1 MKKPTINFSWP
12 VVLSDFSNNE
22 DKNYE
27 IFSRC
32 KLKVFYKGETA
43 DHRYFSDEFADQ
55 LIRSLPYTPVVS
67 RYDDE
72 SEDFEGHASRQ
83 EIFGIVDPCGKIT
96 FEEDEEDG
104 KTWCVTD
111 VILYTERPD
120 QLGELAKKIP
130 GHPHSLELDPK
141 STKYKINYD
150 DKKHFKNIEFTAGDF
165 VGVSV
170 LGMNQKP
177 AFTGSSF
184 FNENGEF
191 AKKMQ
196 LLKDYCERRL
206 EENQHGGEKMNLS
219 EFIKLTWGDISAK
232 VVNAIEKEYQEEFY
246 ICPVDFYD
254 DSVVCHVYSLI
265 DGSTTYLRFY
275 YTIDENA
282 VVTLGEVKEVHVV
295 WEEMPEPAP
304 AEPSPNASLEDN
316 TASAETDMGQAE
328 PEPSAD
334 PVKPEVGE
342 QTDFDNQTPENTPET
357 DTTPD
362 PEPVSAASTI
372 ENEEGHNSNDQQS
385 NFTGAAASVTNVE
398 GAPLVNEGQQVN
410 ESECGHEN
418 KQIESSSSTSFTNSE
433 REEYENLKKAK
444 KVQLVESYRNVLT
457 EEQYNN
463 YISSIDTFSAE
474 DLELD
479 LLKIYKRVNDEA
491 NTTSVRGIGRAFTV
505 YAPETNKD
513 TENPLDAFVRKNL
526 KR

>member
-83 EIFGIVDPCGKIT
+83 EIFGIVDPCGEIT
-96 FEEDEEDG
+96 FEDDEEDG

-184 FNENGEF
+184 FNENSEF

-254 DSVVCHVYSLI
+254 DSVVCHVYSFI
-265 DGSTTYLRFY
+265 DGSTTYLKFY

-295 WEEMPEPAP
+295 WEEMPEPTP
-304 AEPSPNASLEDN
+304 TPEPPSPNASLEDN

-328 PEPSAD
+328 PEPSEE
-334 PVKPEVGE
+334 PKVGE
-342 QTDFDNQTPENTPET
+342 QTDFDNQTPE
-357 DTTPD
+357 TTPD

-372 ENEEGHNSNDQQS
+372 ENEEGHNSDDQQS

-398 GAPLVNEGQQVN
+398 DAPLVNEGQQVN

-418 KQIESSSSTSFTNSE
+418 KQTESSSSTSFTDSE

-479 LLKIYKRVNDEA
+479 LLKIYKRVNDEV

>member
-83 EIFGIVDPCGKIT
+83 EIFGIVDPCGEIT
-96 FEEDEEDG
+96 FEDDEEDG

-184 FNENGEF
+184 FDENSEF

-254 DSVVCHVYSLI
+254 DSVVCHVYSFI
-265 DGSTTYLRFY
+265 DGSTTYLKFY

-304 AEPSPNASLEDN
+304 EPPSPNASLEDN
-316 TASAETDMGQAE
+316 TTSAETDMGQAE
-328 PEPSAD
+328 PEPSAE
-334 PVKPEVGE
+334 PKVGE
-342 QTDFDNQTPENTPET
+342 QTDFDNQTPE
-357 DTTPD
+357 TTPD

-398 GAPLVNEGQQVN
+398 DAPLVNEGQQVN

-418 KQIESSSSTSFTNSE
+418 KQTESSSSTSFTDSE

-463 YISSIDTFSAE
+463 YMSSIDTFSAE

-479 LLKIYKRVNDEA
+479 LLKIYKRVNDDVYSS
-491 NTTSVRGIGRAFTV
+491 SVRGIGRAFTV

>member
-96 FEEDEEDG
+96 FEEDKEDG

-111 VILYTERPD
+111 VVLYTERPD

-184 FNENGEF
+184 FDENSEF

-232 VVNAIEKEYQEEFY
+232 VVDAIEKEYQAELYFY
-246 ICPVDFYD
+246 PVDFYD

-265 DGSTTYLRFY
+265 DGSTTYLKFY

-295 WEEMPEPAP
+295 WEEMPKPAP
-304 AEPSPNASLEDN
+304 AESSPNASLEDN

-328 PEPSAD
+328 PEPSAE
-334 PVKPEVGE
+334 PEVGK
-342 QTDFDNQTPENTPET
+342 QIDFDNQTPE
-357 DTTPD
+357 TTPD

-398 GAPLVNEGQQVN
+398 DAPLVNEGQQVN
-410 ESECGHEN
+410 ESECGHED
-418 KQIESSSSTSFTNSE
+418 KEIESSSSTSFTNSE

-479 LLKIYKRVNDEA
+479 LLKIYKRVNDEV
-491 NTTSVRGIGRAFTV
+491 NTASVRGIGRAFTV
-505 YAPETNKD
+505 YAPETNKN

>member
-83 EIFGIVDPCGKIT
+83 EIFGIIDPCGKIT
-96 FEEDEEDG
+96 FEDDEEDG

-254 DSVVCHVYSLI
+254 DSVVCHVYSFI
-265 DGSTTYLRFY
+265 DGSTTYLKFY

-295 WEEMPEPAP
+295 WEEMPEPTP
-304 AEPSPNASLEDN
+304 AEPSPNASLEGN

-328 PEPSAD
+328 PEPSAE
-334 PVKPEVGE
+334 PKVGE
-342 QTDFDNQTPENTPET
+342 QTDFDNQTPE
-357 DTTPD
+357 TTPD

-398 GAPLVNEGQQVN
+398 DAPLVNEGQQVN

-418 KQIESSSSTSFTNSE
+418 KQTESSSSTPFTDSE

-463 YISSIDTFSAE
+463 YKS
-474 DLELD
+474 
-479 LLKIYKRVNDEA
+479 YR
-491 NTTSVRGIGRAFTV
+491 
-505 YAPETNKD
+505 
-513 TENPLDAFVRKNL
+513 
-526 KR
+526 

>member
-67 RYDDE
+67 RYDSE

-111 VILYTERPD
+111 VVLYTERPD

-184 FNENGEF
+184 FDENSEF

-232 VVNAIEKEYQEEFY
+232 VVDAIEKEYQAELYFY
-246 ICPVDFYD
+246 PVDFYD

-265 DGSTTYLRFY
+265 DGSTTYLKFY

-295 WEEMPEPAP
+295 WEEMPKPAP
-304 AEPSPNASLEDN
+304 VESSPNASLEDN

-328 PEPSAD
+328 PEPSAE
-334 PVKPEVGE
+334 PEVGK
-342 QTDFDNQTPENTPET
+342 QIDFDNQTPE
-357 DTTPD
+357 TTPD

-398 GAPLVNEGQQVN
+398 DAPLVNEGQQVN
-410 ESECGHEN
+410 ESECGHED
-418 KQIESSSSTSFTNSE
+418 KEIESSSSTSFTNSE

-491 NTTSVRGIGRAFTV
+491 NTTSIRGIGRAFTV
-505 YAPETNKD
+505 YAPETNKN

>member
-83 EIFGIVDPCGKIT
+83 EIFGIVDPCGEIT
-96 FEEDEEDG
+96 FEDDEEDG

-184 FNENGEF
+184 FNENSEF

-254 DSVVCHVYSLI
+254 DSVVCHVYSFI
-265 DGSTTYLRFY
+265 DGSTTYLKFY

-295 WEEMPEPAP
+295 WEEMPEPTP
-304 AEPSPNASLEDN
+304 TPEPPSPNASLEDN
-316 TASAETDMGQAE
+316 TTSAETDMGQAE
-328 PEPSAD
+328 PEPSEE
-334 PVKPEVGE
+334 PKVGE
-342 QTDFDNQTPENTPET
+342 QTDFDNQTPE
-357 DTTPD
+357 TTPD

-398 GAPLVNEGQQVN
+398 DAPLVNEGQQVN

-418 KQIESSSSTSFTNSE
+418 KQTESSSSTSFTDSE

-463 YISSIDTFSAE
+463 YMSSIDTFNAE

-479 LLKIYKRVNDEA
+479 LLKIYKRVNDEVNA
-491 NTTSVRGIGRAFTV
+491 TSIRGIGRAFTV

>member
-96 FEEDEEDG
+96 FEDDEEDG

-184 FNENGEF
+184 FNENSEF

-232 VVNAIEKEYQEEFY
+232 VVNAIEKEYQEEYY

-254 DSVVCHVYSLI
+254 DSVICHVYSFI
-265 DGSTTYLRFY
+265 DGSTTYLKFY

-304 AEPSPNASLEDN
+304 ALEPPSPNASLEDN

-328 PEPSAD
+328 PEPSAE
-334 PVKPEVGE
+334 PKVGE
-342 QTDFDNQTPENTPET
+342 QTDFDNQTPE
-357 DTTPD
+357 TTPD

-398 GAPLVNEGQQVN
+398 DAPLVNEGQQVN

-418 KQIESSSSTSFTNSE
+418 KQTESSSSTSFTDSE

-463 YISSIDTFSAE
+463 YMSSIDTFNAE

-479 LLKIYKRVNDEA
+479 LLKIYKRVNDEVNA
-491 NTTSVRGIGRAFTV
+491 TSIRGIGRAFTV
-505 YAPETNKD
+505 YAPETIKD

>member
-83 EIFGIVDPCGKIT
+83 EIFGIVDPCGEIT
-96 FEEDEEDG
+96 FEDDEEDG

-232 VVNAIEKEYQEEFY
+232 VVKKKEKEYQEEYY

-254 DSVVCHVYSLI
+254 DSVVCHVYSFI
-265 DGSTTYLRFY
+265 DGSTTYLKFY

-304 AEPSPNASLEDN
+304 APEPPSPNASLEDN

-328 PEPSAD
+328 PEPSAE
-334 PVKPEVGE
+334 PKVGE
-342 QTDFDNQTPENTPET
+342 QTDFDNQTPE
-357 DTTPD
+357 TTPD

-398 GAPLVNEGQQVN
+398 DAPLVNEGQQVN

-418 KQIESSSSTSFTNSE
+418 KQTESSSSTSFTDSE

-463 YISSIDTFSAE
+463 YMSSIDTFNAE

-479 LLKIYKRVNDEA
+479 LLKIYKRVNDEV

-505 YAPETNKD
+505 YAPETNKN

>member
-111 VILYTERPD
+111 VVLYTERPD

-184 FNENGEF
+184 FDENSEF

-232 VVNAIEKEYQEEFY
+232 VVDAIEKEYQAELYFY
-246 ICPVDFYD
+246 PVDFYD

-265 DGSTTYLRFY
+265 DGSTTYLKFY

-304 AEPSPNASLEDN
+304 APEPPSPNASLEDN
-316 TASAETDMGQAE
+316 TTSAETDMGQAE
-328 PEPSAD
+328 PEPSAE
-334 PVKPEVGE
+334 PKVGE
-342 QTDFDNQTPENTPET
+342 QTDFDNQTPE
-357 DTTPD
+357 TTPD

-398 GAPLVNEGQQVN
+398 DAPLVNEGQQVN

-418 KQIESSSSTSFTNSE
+418 KQTESSSSTSFTDSE

-463 YISSIDTFSAE
+463 YMSSIDTFSAE

-479 LLKIYKRVNDEA
+479 LLKIYKRVNDEV

>member
-111 VILYTERPD
+111 VVLYTERPD

-184 FNENGEF
+184 FDENSEF

-232 VVNAIEKEYQEEFY
+232 VVDAIEKEYQAELYFY
-246 ICPVDFYD
+246 PVDFYD

-295 WEEMPEPAP
+295 WEEMPKPAP
-304 AEPSPNASLEDN
+304 SSNASLEDN
-316 TASAETDMGQAE
+316 TTSAETDMGQAE

-342 QTDFDNQTPENTPET
+342 QTDFDNQIPENTPKT

-362 PEPVSAASTI
+362 PEPVNAASATI

-398 GAPLVNEGQQVN
+398 DAPLVNEGQQVN

-479 LLKIYKRVNDEA
+479 LLKIYKRVNDEV

>member
-83 EIFGIVDPCGKIT
+83 EIFGIVDPCGEIT

-184 FNENGEF
+184 FNENSEF

-254 DSVVCHVYSLI
+254 DSVVCHVYSFI
-265 DGSTTYLRFY
+265 DGSTTYLKFY

-304 AEPSPNASLEDN
+304 APEPPSPNASLEDN

-328 PEPSAD
+328 PEPSAE
-334 PVKPEVGE
+334 PKVGE
-342 QTDFDNQTPENTPET
+342 QTDFDNQTPE
-357 DTTPD
+357 TTPD

-398 GAPLVNEGQQVN
+398 DAPLVNEGQQVN

-418 KQIESSSSTSFTNSE
+418 KQTESSSSTSFTDSE

-463 YISSIDTFSAE
+463 YMSSIDTFSAE

-479 LLKIYKRVNDEA
+479 LLKIYKRVNDEV

>member
-83 EIFGIVDPCGKIT
+83 EIFGIVDPCGEIT
-96 FEEDEEDG
+96 FEDDEEDG

-141 STKYKINYD
+141 STKYKINDD
-150 DKKHFKNIEFTAGDF
+150 DKQHFKNIEFTAGDF

-184 FNENGEF
+184 FNENSEF

-232 VVNAIEKEYQEEFY
+232 VVDAIEKEYQAELYFY
-246 ICPVDFYD
+246 PVDFYD

-295 WEEMPEPAP
+295 WEEMPKPAP
-304 AEPSPNASLEDN
+304 SFNASLEDN
-316 TASAETDMGQAE
+316 TTSAETDMGQAE
-328 PEPSAD
+328 PEPSAE
-334 PVKPEVGE
+334 PKVGE
-342 QTDFDNQTPENTPET
+342 QTDFDNQTPE
-357 DTTPD
+357 TTPD

-372 ENEEGHNSNDQQS
+372 ENEEGHNSDDQQS

-398 GAPLVNEGQQVN
+398 DAPLVNEGQQVN

-418 KQIESSSSTSFTNSE
+418 KQIENSSSTSFTDSE

-457 EEQYNN
+457 EEEYNN
-463 YISSIDTFSAE
+463 YMSSIDTFNAE

>member
-1 MKKPTINFSWP
+1 M
-12 VVLSDFSNNE
+12 
-22 DKNYE
+22 
-27 IFSRC
+27 
-32 KLKVFYKGETA
+32 
-43 DHRYFSDEFADQ
+43 
-55 LIRSLPYTPVVS
+55 
-67 RYDDE
+67 
-72 SEDFEGHASRQ
+72 
-83 EIFGIVDPCGKIT
+83 
-96 FEEDEEDG
+96 
-104 KTWCVTD
+104 TD

-184 FNENGEF
+184 FDENSEF

-196 LLKDYCERRL
+196 LLKNYCERRL
-206 EENQHGGEKMNLS
+206 EEDQHGGEKMNLS

-232 VVNAIEKEYQEEFY
+232 VVNAIEKEYQEELY
-246 ICPVDFYD
+246 IYPVDFYD
-254 DSVVCHVYSLI
+254 DSVVCHVYSFI
-265 DGSTTYLRFY
+265 DGSTTYFRFY

-295 WEEMPEPAP
+295 WEEMPEPTS

-316 TASAETDMGQAE
+316 TTSAETDMGQAE
-328 PEPSAD
+328 PEPSAE
-334 PVKPEVGE
+334 PEVGE
-342 QTDFDNQTPENTPET
+342 QTDFNNQTPE
-357 DTTPD
+357 TTPD

-398 GAPLVNEGQQVN
+398 DAPLVNEGQQVN

-418 KQIESSSSTSFTNSE
+418 KQTESSSSTSFTDSE

-479 LLKIYKRVNDEA
+479 LLKIYKRVNDEV

-505 YAPETNKD
+505 YAPETNKN

>member
-83 EIFGIVDPCGKIT
+83 EIFGIVDPCGEIT
-96 FEEDEEDG
+96 FEDDEEDG

-184 FNENGEF
+184 FNENSEF

-196 LLKDYCERRL
+196 LLKNYCERRL

-254 DSVVCHVYSLI
+254 DSVVCHVYSFI
-265 DGSTTYLRFY
+265 DGSTTYLKFY

-304 AEPSPNASLEDN
+304 APEPSSPNASLEDN

-328 PEPSAD
+328 PEPSAE
-334 PVKPEVGE
+334 PKVGE
-342 QTDFDNQTPENTPET
+342 QTDFDNQTPE
-357 DTTPD
+357 TTPD

-398 GAPLVNEGQQVN
+398 DAPLVNEGQQVN

-418 KQIESSSSTSFTNSE
+418 KQIENSSSTSFTDSE

-463 YISSIDTFSAE
+463 YMSSIDTFSAE

-479 LLKIYKRVNDEA
+479 LLKIYKRVNDEV
-491 NTTSVRGIGRAFTV
+491 NTASVRGIGRAFTV

>member
-67 RYDDE
+67 RYDSE

-184 FNENGEF
+184 FNENSEF

-232 VVNAIEKEYQEEFY
+232 VVDAIEKEYQAELYFY
-246 ICPVDFYD
+246 PVDFYD

-265 DGSTTYLRFY
+265 DGSTTYLKFY

-295 WEEMPEPAP
+295 WEEMPKPAP
-304 AEPSPNASLEDN
+304 AESSPNASLENN
-316 TASAETDMGQAE
+316 TASAETDMGQTE
-328 PEPSAD
+328 PEPSAE
-334 PVKPEVGE
+334 PEVGK
-342 QTDFDNQTPENTPET
+342 QIDFDNQTPE
-357 DTTPD
+357 TTPD

-398 GAPLVNEGQQVN
+398 DAPLVNEGQQVN
-410 ESECGHEN
+410 ESECGHED
-418 KQIESSSSTSFTNSE
+418 KEIESSSSTSFTNSE

-479 LLKIYKRVNDEA
+479 LLKIYKRVNDEV
-491 NTTSVRGIGRAFTV
+491 NTASVRGIGRAFTV

>member
-83 EIFGIVDPCGKIT
+83 EIFGIVDPCGEIT
-96 FEEDEEDG
+96 FEDDEEDG

-184 FNENGEF
+184 FNENSEF

-254 DSVVCHVYSLI
+254 DSVVCHVYSFI
-265 DGSTTYLRFY
+265 DGSTTYLKFY

-304 AEPSPNASLEDN
+304 APEPPSPNASLEDN

-328 PEPSAD
+328 PEPSAE
-334 PVKPEVGE
+334 PKVGE
-342 QTDFDNQTPENTPET
+342 QTDFDNQTPE
-357 DTTPD
+357 TTPD

-398 GAPLVNEGQQVN
+398 DAPLVNEGQQVN

-418 KQIESSSSTSFTNSE
+418 KQTESSSSTSFTDSE

-463 YISSIDTFSAE
+463 YMSSIDTFSAE

-479 LLKIYKRVNDEA
+479 LLKIYKRVNDEV

>member
-83 EIFGIVDPCGKIT
+83 EIFGIVDPCGEIT
-96 FEEDEEDG
+96 FEDDEEDG

-184 FNENGEF
+184 FNENNEF

-232 VVNAIEKEYQEEFY
+232 VVNAIEKEYQEEYY

-254 DSVVCHVYSLI
+254 DSVICHVYSFI
-265 DGSTTYLRFY
+265 DGSTTYLKFY

-295 WEEMPEPAP
+295 WEEMPEPTP
-304 AEPSPNASLEDN
+304 TPEPPSPNASLEDN

-328 PEPSAD
+328 PEPSAE
-334 PVKPEVGE
+334 PKVGE
-342 QTDFDNQTPENTPET
+342 QTDFDNQTPE
-357 DTTPD
+357 TTPD

-398 GAPLVNEGQQVN
+398 DAPLVNEGQQVN

-418 KQIESSSSTSFTNSE
+418 KQIENSSSTSFTDSE

-463 YISSIDTFSAE
+463 YMSSIDTFSAE

-479 LLKIYKRVNDEA
+479 LLKIYKRVNDEV

>member
-83 EIFGIVDPCGKIT
+83 EIFGIVDPCGEIT
-96 FEEDEEDG
+96 FEDDEEDG

-184 FNENGEF
+184 FNENSEF

-254 DSVVCHVYSLI
+254 DSVVCHVYSFI
-265 DGSTTYLRFY
+265 DGSTTYLKFY

-295 WEEMPEPAP
+295 WEEMPEPTP
-304 AEPSPNASLEDN
+304 TPEPPSPNASLEDN

-328 PEPSAD
+328 PEPSAE
-334 PVKPEVGE
+334 PKVGE
-342 QTDFDNQTPENTPET
+342 QTDFDNQTPE
-357 DTTPD
+357 TTPD

-372 ENEEGHNSNDQQS
+372 ENEEGHNSDDQQS

-398 GAPLVNEGQQVN
+398 DAPLVNEGQQVN

-418 KQIESSSSTSFTNSE
+418 KQTESSSSTSFTDSE

-479 LLKIYKRVNDEA
+479 LLKIYKRVNDEV

>member
-83 EIFGIVDPCGKIT
+83 EIFGIVDPCGEIT
-96 FEEDEEDG
+96 FEDDEEDG

-184 FNENGEF
+184 FNENSEF

-232 VVNAIEKEYQEEFY
+232 VVNAIEKEYQEEYY

-254 DSVVCHVYSLI
+254 DSVICHVYSFI
-265 DGSTTYLRFY
+265 DGSTTYLKFY

-295 WEEMPEPAP
+295 WEEMPKPA
-304 AEPSPNASLEDN
+304 PSPNASLEDN

-328 PEPSAD
+328 PEPSAE
-334 PVKPEVGE
+334 PKVGE
-342 QTDFDNQTPENTPET
+342 QTDFDNQTPE
-357 DTTPD
+357 TTPD

-372 ENEEGHNSNDQQS
+372 ENEEGHNSDDQQS

-398 GAPLVNEGQQVN
+398 DAPLVNEGQQVN

>member
-67 RYDDE
+67 RYDSE

-111 VILYTERPD
+111 VVLYTERPD

-184 FNENGEF
+184 FDENSEF

-232 VVNAIEKEYQEEFY
+232 VVDAIEKEYQAELYFY
-246 ICPVDFYD
+246 PVDFYD

-265 DGSTTYLRFY
+265 DGSTTYLKFY

-295 WEEMPEPAP
+295 WEEMPKPAP
-304 AEPSPNASLEDN
+304 AESSPNASLEDN

-328 PEPSAD
+328 PEPSAE
-334 PVKPEVGE
+334 PEVGK
-342 QTDFDNQTPENTPET
+342 QIDFDNQTPE
-357 DTTPD
+357 TTPD

-398 GAPLVNEGQQVN
+398 DAPLVNEGQQVN
-410 ESECGHEN
+410 ESECGHED
-418 KQIESSSSTSFTNSE
+418 KEIESSSSTSFTNSE

-491 NTTSVRGIGRAFTV
+491 NTTSIRGIGRAFTV
-505 YAPETNKD
+505 YAPETNKN

>member
-72 SEDFEGHASRQ
+72 NEDFEGHASRQ

-111 VILYTERPD
+111 VVLYTERPD

-184 FNENGEF
+184 FDENSEF

-232 VVNAIEKEYQEEFY
+232 VVDAIEKEYQAELYFY
-246 ICPVDFYD
+246 PVDFYD

-265 DGSTTYLRFY
+265 DGSTTYLKFY

-295 WEEMPEPAP
+295 WEEMPKPA
-304 AEPSPNASLEDN
+304 PSPNASLEDN
-316 TASAETDMGQAE
+316 TTSAETDMGQAE
-328 PEPSAD
+328 PEPSAE
-334 PVKPEVGE
+334 PEVGK
-342 QTDFDNQTPENTPET
+342 QIDFDNQTPE
-357 DTTPD
+357 TTPD
-362 PEPVSAASTI
+362 PEPVNAASATI

-398 GAPLVNEGQQVN
+398 DAPLVNEEQQVN
-410 ESECGHEN
+410 ESECGHED
-418 KQIESSSSTSFTNSE
+418 KEIESSSSTSFTNSE

-479 LLKIYKRVNDEA
+479 LLKIYKRVNDEV
-491 NTTSVRGIGRAFTV
+491 NTASVRGIGRAFTV

>member
-83 EIFGIVDPCGKIT
+83 EIFGIVDPCGEIT
-96 FEEDEEDG
+96 FEDDEEDG

-184 FNENGEF
+184 FNENSEF

-254 DSVVCHVYSLI
+254 DSVVCHVYSFI
-265 DGSTTYLRFY
+265 DGSTTYLKFY

-304 AEPSPNASLEDN
+304 APEPPSPNASLEDN
-316 TASAETDMGQAE
+316 TTSAETDMGQAE
-328 PEPSAD
+328 PEPSAEL
-334 PVKPEVGE
+334 KVGE
-342 QTDFDNQTPENTPET
+342 QTDFNNQTPE
-357 DTTPD
+357 TTPD

-398 GAPLVNEGQQVN
+398 DAPLVNEGQQVN
-410 ESECGHEN
+410 ESECGHED
-418 KQIESSSSTSFTNSE
+418 KEIESSSSTSFTNSE

-457 EEQYNN
+457 EEEYNN
-463 YISSIDTFSAE
+463 YMSSIDTFNAE

-479 LLKIYKRVNDEA
+479 LLKIYKRVNDEVNA
-491 NTTSVRGIGRAFTV
+491 TSVRGIGRAFTV

>member
-83 EIFGIVDPCGKIT
+83 EIFGIVDPCGEIT
-96 FEEDEEDG
+96 FEDDEEDG

-120 QLGELAKKIP
+120 QLGELAKTIP
-130 GHPHSLELDPK
+130 GHPHSWELGPK
-141 STKYKINYD
+141 STKDKISYD
-150 DKKHFKNIEFTAGDF
+150 GKKHFENIEFAAGDF

-184 FNENGEF
+184 FNENSEF

-254 DSVVCHVYSLI
+254 DSVVCHVYSFI
-265 DGSTTYLRFY
+265 DGSTTYLKFY

-304 AEPSPNASLEDN
+304 APEPPSPNASLEDN

-328 PEPSAD
+328 PEPSAE
-334 PVKPEVGE
+334 PKVGE
-342 QTDFDNQTPENTPET
+342 QTDFDNQTPE
-357 DTTPD
+357 TTPD

-398 GAPLVNEGQQVN
+398 DAPLVNEGQQVN

-418 KQIESSSSTSFTNSE
+418 KQTESSSSTSFTDSE

-463 YISSIDTFSAE
+463 YMSSIDTFSAE

-479 LLKIYKRVNDEA
+479 LLKIYKRVNDEV

>member
-96 FEEDEEDG
+96 FEDDEEDG
-104 KTWCVTD
+104 KIWCVTD

-184 FNENGEF
+184 FNENSEF

-232 VVNAIEKEYQEEFY
+232 VVNAIEKEYQEEYY

-254 DSVVCHVYSLI
+254 DSVVCHVYSFI
-265 DGSTTYLRFY
+265 DGSTTYLKFY

-304 AEPSPNASLEDN
+304 APEPPSPNASLEDN

-328 PEPSAD
+328 PEPSAE
-334 PVKPEVGE
+334 PKVGE
-342 QTDFDNQTPENTPET
+342 QTDFDNQTPE
-357 DTTPD
+357 TTPD

-398 GAPLVNEGQQVN
+398 DAPLVNEGQQVN

-418 KQIESSSSTSFTNSE
+418 KQTESSSSTSFTDSE

-463 YISSIDTFSAE
+463 YMSSIDTFNAE

-479 LLKIYKRVNDEA
+479 LLKIYKRVNDEV

>member
-83 EIFGIVDPCGKIT
+83 EIFGIVDPCGEIT
-96 FEEDEEDG
+96 FEDDEEDG

-184 FNENGEF
+184 FNENSEF

-254 DSVVCHVYSLI
+254 DSVVCHVYSFI
-265 DGSTTYLRFY
+265 DGSTTYLKFY

-295 WEEMPEPAP
+295 WEEMPKPA
-304 AEPSPNASLEDN
+304 PSPNASLEGN

-328 PEPSAD
+328 PEPSAE
-334 PVKPEVGE
+334 PKVGE
-342 QTDFDNQTPENTPET
+342 QTDFDNQTPE
-357 DTTPD
+357 TTPD
-362 PEPVSAASTI
+362 PEPVNAASATI

-398 GAPLVNEGQQVN
+398 DAPLVNEGQQVN

-418 KQIESSSSTSFTNSE
+418 EQTESSSSTSFTDSE

-463 YISSIDTFSAE
+463 YMSSIDTFSAE

>member
-1 MKKPTINFSWP
+1 M
-12 VVLSDFSNNE
+12 
-22 DKNYE
+22 
-27 IFSRC
+27 
-32 KLKVFYKGETA
+32 
-43 DHRYFSDEFADQ
+43 
-55 LIRSLPYTPVVS
+55 
-67 RYDDE
+67 
-72 SEDFEGHASRQ
+72 
-83 EIFGIVDPCGKIT
+83 
-96 FEEDEEDG
+96 
-104 KTWCVTD
+104 TD

-184 FNENGEF
+184 FDENSEF

-232 VVNAIEKEYQEEFY
+232 VVNAIEKEYQAELYFY
-246 ICPVDFYD
+246 PVDFYD

-295 WEEMPEPAP
+295 WEEMPEPIP

-328 PEPSAD
+328 PEPS
-334 PVKPEVGE
+334 VEPEVSE
-342 QTDFDNQTPENTPET
+342 QTDFNNQTPE
-357 DTTPD
+357 TTPD

-398 GAPLVNEGQQVN
+398 DAPLVNEGQQVN

-418 KQIESSSSTSFTNSE
+418 KQTESSSSTSFTDSE

-479 LLKIYKRVNDEA
+479 LLKIYKRVNDEV

-505 YAPETNKD
+505 YAPETNKN

>member
-111 VILYTERPD
+111 VVLYTERPD

-184 FNENGEF
+184 FNENSEF

-232 VVNAIEKEYQEEFY
+232 VVDAIEKEYQTELYFY
-246 ICPVDFYD
+246 PVDFYD

-265 DGSTTYLRFY
+265 DGSTTYLKFY

-295 WEEMPEPAP
+295 WEEMPEPTP

-328 PEPSAD
+328 PEPSAEL
-334 PVKPEVGE
+334 KVGE
-342 QTDFDNQTPENTPET
+342 QTDFNNQTPE
-357 DTTPD
+357 TTPD

-398 GAPLVNEGQQVN
+398 DAPLVNEGQQVN

-418 KQIESSSSTSFTNSE
+418 KQTESSSSTSFTDSE

-463 YISSIDTFSAE
+463 YMSSIDTFSAE

-479 LLKIYKRVNDEA
+479 LLKIYKRVNDEVNA
-491 NTTSVRGIGRAFTV
+491 TSIRGIGRAFTV

>member
-83 EIFGIVDPCGKIT
+83 EIFGIVDPCGEIT

-184 FNENGEF
+184 FNENSEF

-254 DSVVCHVYSLI
+254 DSVVCHVYSFI
-265 DGSTTYLRFY
+265 DGSTTYLKFY

-304 AEPSPNASLEDN
+304 APEPPSPNASLEDN

-328 PEPSAD
+328 PEPSAE
-334 PVKPEVGE
+334 PKVGE
-342 QTDFDNQTPENTPET
+342 QTDFDNQTPE
-357 DTTPD
+357 TTPD

-398 GAPLVNEGQQVN
+398 DAPLVNEGQQVN

-418 KQIESSSSTSFTNSE
+418 KQTESSSSTSFTDSE

-444 KVQLVESYRNVLT
+444 KVQLVESSRNVLT

-463 YISSIDTFSAE
+463 YMSSIDTFSAE

-479 LLKIYKRVNDEA
+479 LLKIYKRVNDEVNA
-491 NTTSVRGIGRAFTV
+491 TSVRGIGRAFTV

>member
-1 MKKPTINFSWP
+1 M
-12 VVLSDFSNNE
+12 
-22 DKNYE
+22 
-27 IFSRC
+27 
-32 KLKVFYKGETA
+32 
-43 DHRYFSDEFADQ
+43 
-55 LIRSLPYTPVVS
+55 
-67 RYDDE
+67 
-72 SEDFEGHASRQ
+72 
-83 EIFGIVDPCGKIT
+83 
-96 FEEDEEDG
+96 
-104 KTWCVTD
+104 TD

-184 FNENGEF
+184 FDENSEF

-232 VVNAIEKEYQEEFY
+232 VVDAIEKEYQEELYFY
-246 ICPVDFYD
+246 PVDFYD

-265 DGSTTYLRFY
+265 DGSTTYLKFY

-328 PEPSAD
+328 PEPSAE
-334 PVKPEVGE
+334 PKVGE
-342 QTDFDNQTPENTPET
+342 QTDFDNQTPE
-357 DTTPD
+357 TTPD

-398 GAPLVNEGQQVN
+398 DAPLVNEGQQVN

-457 EEQYNN
+457 KEQYNN

>member
-184 FNENGEF
+184 FNENSEF

-232 VVNAIEKEYQEEFY
+232 VVDAIEKEYQAELYFY
-246 ICPVDFYD
+246 PVDFYD

-304 AEPSPNASLEDN
+304 APEPPSPNASLEDN

-328 PEPSAD
+328 PEPSAE
-334 PVKPEVGE
+334 PKVGE
-342 QTDFDNQTPENTPET
+342 QTDFDNQTPE
-357 DTTPD
+357 TTPD

-398 GAPLVNEGQQVN
+398 DAPLVNEGQQVN

-418 KQIESSSSTSFTNSE
+418 KQTESSSSTSFTDSE

-463 YISSIDTFSAE
+463 YMSSIDTFSAE

-479 LLKIYKRVNDEA
+479 LLKIYKRVNDEV

>member
-83 EIFGIVDPCGKIT
+83 EIFGIVDPCGEIT
-96 FEEDEEDG
+96 FEDDEEDG

-184 FNENGEF
+184 FNENSEF

-254 DSVVCHVYSLI
+254 DSVVCHVYSFI
-265 DGSTTYLRFY
+265 DGSTTYLKFY

-304 AEPSPNASLEDN
+304 ASPSPNASLEDD
-316 TASAETDMGQAE
+316 TASVGTDMGQAE
-328 PEPSAD
+328 PEPSAE
-334 PVKPEVGE
+334 PEVNG
-342 QTDFDNQTPENTPET
+342 QTDFDNQTPE
-357 DTTPD
+357 TTPD
-362 PEPVSAASTI
+362 PEPVSAASTTI

-398 GAPLVNEGQQVN
+398 DAPLVNEEQQQVN

-418 KQIESSSSTSFTNSE
+418 KQIENSSSTSFTDSE

-457 EEQYNN
+457 EEEYNN
-463 YISSIDTFSAE
+463 YMSSIDTFNAE

-479 LLKIYKRVNDEA
+479 LLKIYKRVNDEVNA
-491 NTTSVRGIGRAFTV
+491 TSIRGIGRAFTV

>member
-83 EIFGIVDPCGKIT
+83 EIFGIVDPCGEIT
-96 FEEDEEDG
+96 FEDDEEDG

-184 FNENGEF
+184 FNENSEF

-254 DSVVCHVYSLI
+254 DSVVCHVYSFI
-265 DGSTTYLRFY
+265 DGSTTYLKFY

-304 AEPSPNASLEDN
+304 APEPPSPNASLEDN
-316 TASAETDMGQAE
+316 TTSAETDMGQAE
-328 PEPSAD
+328 PEPSAE
-334 PVKPEVGE
+334 PKVGE
-342 QTDFDNQTPENTPET
+342 QTDFDNQTPE
-357 DTTPD
+357 TTPD

-398 GAPLVNEGQQVN
+398 DAPLVNEGQQVN

-418 KQIESSSSTSFTNSE
+418 KQTESSSSTSFTDSE

-479 LLKIYKRVNDEA
+479 VLKIYKRVNDEV

>member
-67 RYDDE
+67 RYDSE

-184 FNENGEF
+184 FDENSEF

-232 VVNAIEKEYQEEFY
+232 VVDAIEKEYQAELYFY
-246 ICPVDFYD
+246 PVDFYD

-265 DGSTTYLRFY
+265 DGSTTYLKFY

-295 WEEMPEPAP
+295 WEEMPKPAP
-304 AEPSPNASLEDN
+304 AESSPNASLENN
-316 TASAETDMGQAE
+316 TASAETDMGQTE
-328 PEPSAD
+328 PEPSAE
-334 PVKPEVGE
+334 PEVGK
-342 QTDFDNQTPENTPET
+342 QIDFDNQTPE
-357 DTTPD
+357 TTPD

-398 GAPLVNEGQQVN
+398 DAPLVNEGQQVN
-410 ESECGHEN
+410 ESECGHED
-418 KQIESSSSTSFTNSE
+418 KEIESSSSTSFTNSE

-479 LLKIYKRVNDEA
+479 LLKIYKRVNDEV
-491 NTTSVRGIGRAFTV
+491 NTASVRGIGRAFTV

>member
-83 EIFGIVDPCGKIT
+83 EIFGIVDPCGEIT
-96 FEEDEEDG
+96 FEDDEEDG
-104 KTWCVTD
+104 KIWCVAD

-177 AFTGSSF
+177 AFTGSTF
-184 FNENGEF
+184 FEENSEF
-191 AKKMQ
+191 TKKMQ
-196 LLKDYCERRL
+196 LLKNYCERRL

-219 EFIKLTWGDISAK
+219 EFIKLTWGDISVR
-232 VVNAIEKEYQEEFY
+232 VVNAIQEEYHEELY
-246 ICPVDFYD
+246 ICPIDFYD
-254 DSVVCHVYSLI
+254 DSVVCHVYSFI
-265 DGSTTYLRFY
+265 DGSTTYFRFY

-282 VVTLGEVKEVHVV
+282 VVTLGDVKEVHVV
-295 WEEMPEPAP
+295 WEDVPEPTP
-304 AEPSPNASLEDN
+304 EPSPNASLEDN
-316 TASAETDMGQAE
+316 ATAAGTDMGQAE

-334 PVKPEVGE
+334 PAEPEVGE
-342 QTDFDNQTPENTPET
+342 QTDFNDQTPENAPEPEA
-357 DTTPD
+357 TPD

-372 ENEEGHNSNDQQS
+372 ENEDGHNSDDQQS

-398 GAPLVNEGQQVN
+398 DAPLVNEGQQQQVN

-418 KQIESSSSTSFTNSE
+418 KQNETSSSTSFTDSE

-444 KVQLVESYRNVLT
+444 KVQLVDSYRNVLT
-457 EEQYNN
+457 EEEYNN
-463 YISSIDTFSAE
+463 YITSIDTFSAE

-491 NTTSVRGIGRAFTV
+491 NVTSVRGIGRAFTV
-505 YAPETNKD
+505 YAPETKN

>member
-232 VVNAIEKEYQEEFY
+232 VVDAIEKEYQEEFY

-254 DSVVCHVYSLI
+254 DSVVCHVYSFI
-265 DGSTTYLRFY
+265 DGSTTYLKFY

-295 WEEMPEPAP
+295 WEEMPEQTP

-328 PEPSAD
+328 PEPSAE
-334 PVKPEVGE
+334 PKVGE
-342 QTDFDNQTPENTPET
+342 QTDFDNQTPE
-357 DTTPD
+357 TTPD

-398 GAPLVNEGQQVN
+398 DAPLVNEGQQVN
-410 ESECGHEN
+410 ESECGYEN
-418 KQIESSSSTSFTNSE
+418 KQTESSSSTSFTHRE

-479 LLKIYKRVNDEA
+479 LLKIYKRVNDEVNA
-491 NTTSVRGIGRAFTV
+491 TSVRGIGRAFTV